1 MVPVSAESL
10 EFDSVEADVCV
21 SHATVNYSRNAFLFL
36 SVGGSTSR
44 LSLLSCLIVLFVLTT
59 AFKDQTRHVLNSM
72 MGYISLPAILQK
84 IMQVGR
90 PCYC

>member
-1 MVPVSAESL
+1 MA
-10 EFDSVEADVCV
+10 
-21 SHATVNYSRNAFLFL
+21 
-36 SVGGSTSR
+36 
-44 LSLLSCLIVLFVLTT
+44 T

-90 PCYC
+90 PFSISFNLRCDRLEILFASFTPAIKCFLPSTSITNP